1 MIATMKLKE
10 DCLTSMLTDF
20 LQKKKFDEAY
30 GFVDNTNTRK
40 FCRERPQTKLFC
52 RYWGDFFLSSAAYGR
67 GCLADRYVAVWAED
81 EFVTGEILFFFE
93 STSRSCILRKLKIVK
108 KLKLVKTEAQ
118 RVVPFGFIVEDTEEK
133 IEVPLTAIKYKMFYF
148 QYQESYLITMLRHFE
163 HN

>member
-1 MIATMKLKE
+1 MFESANRLLIAPLTGTVNQRQLMVWRFIRAKMIATMKLKE

-30 GFVDNTNTRK
+30 GFVDNTDTRK
-40 FCRERPQTKLFC
+40 FRRERPQTKLFC

-108 KLKLVKTEAQ
+108 KIEAC
-118 RVVPFGFIVEDTEEK
+118 E
-133 IEVPLTAIKYKMFYF
+133 
-148 QYQESYLITMLRHFE
+148 
-163 HN
+163 N